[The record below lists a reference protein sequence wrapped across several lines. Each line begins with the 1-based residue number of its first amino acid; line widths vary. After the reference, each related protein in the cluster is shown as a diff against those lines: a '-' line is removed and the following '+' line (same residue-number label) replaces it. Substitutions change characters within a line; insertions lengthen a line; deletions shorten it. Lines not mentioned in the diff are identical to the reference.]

1 MHWNI
6 PNILSMLRILAI
18 PLVAGIYLSNLSNAG
33 PIAALIFSL
42 ACLTD
47 WADGYLA
54 RKLDQTSRF
63 GKFLDPVADKL
74 IVAVVLV
81 LLVHGYNN
89 IWLTLSAMIIISR
102 EITISALREW
112 MAEVGQRSQVAV
124 SYIGK
129 VKTTFQMIA
138 LFFLLWGVPMLGINV
153 FQIGLVLLIIAAVL
167 TLYSMFIYLKAAFAD
182 QAA

>member
-1 MHWNI
+1 MNWNI

-18 PLVAGIYLSNLSNAG
+18 PLVVGIYMSGMQNAG
-33 PIAALIFSL
+33 PIASIVFLL

-47 WADGYLA
+47 WLDGYLA
-54 RKLDQTSRF
+54 RKLNQTSRF
-63 GKFLDPVADKL
+63 GEFLDPVADKL

-81 LLVHGYNN
+81 LIVHGFTN
-89 IWLTLSAMIIISR
+89 IWLTLSAIIIISR

-129 VKTTFQMIA
+129 IKTTFQMIA
-138 LFFLLWGVPMLGINV
+138 LFFLLWGAPMFGINV
-153 FQIGLVLLIIAAVL
+153 FQVGLVLLIIAAVL

-182 QAA
+182 

>member
-1 MHWNI
+1 MNWNI

-18 PLVAGIYLSNLSNAG
+18 PLIAAIYLSNLKYAG
-33 PIAALIFSL
+33 PIASAVFGI
-42 ACLTD
+42 ACVTD
-47 WADGYLA
+47 WLDGYLA
-54 RKLDQTSRF
+54 RKLNQTSRF

-81 LLVHGYNN
+81 LLVFEYDN
-89 IWLTLSAMIIISR
+89 IWLVLSAMIIISR

-138 LFFLLWGVPMLGINV
+138 LLFLLWGKPVFGINI
-153 FQIGLVLLIIAAVL
+153 FQLGLVLLIIAAAL
-167 TLYSMFIYLKAAFAD
+167 TLYSMFIYLKAAFAE
-182 QAA
+182 QPA